1 MSRFMLRIKAFVFRV
16 LQSIFTLC
24 DLYLSHPLPQRVSFT
39 RTIPSSTG
47 STSGSFD
54 ILFYTPPSYSQ
65 KPTKRHPILINFHG
79 GGFTIGHARDD
90 ARWAT
95 AVINRTSAVVASI
108 NYRLAP
114 AHPFPVAIEDCVS
127 AVLWLWQHADDLHL
141 DISRTAFS
149 GFSAGGNLTYA
160 VAIRLHEE
168 LAKMKAQQQDDVK
181 IGRLVGLVAFYGS
194 VDWTRSR
201 VERDASNPNLIP
213 VIPATLFRLFDESY
227 LYPTPD
233 MKSPLLSPGIAPS
246 QLLRD
251 ALPDKLVII
260 DCSGDQLLAESEEFK
275 SRLRNLGKTVGG
287 CTVEGVGH
295 AWERDL
301 VLGGGIR
308 RGMRRMNLL
317 LRGWRGFGSE
327 GDGLVGRVNSW
338 GLLYYM
344 LA

>member
-1 MSRFMLRIKAFVFRV
+1 MLRIKAFVFRV

-39 RTIPSSTG
+39 HTIPSSTS
-47 STSGSFD
+47 STTGSFD
-54 ILFYTPPSYSQ
+54 ILFYTPRSYTQNSP
-65 KPTKRHPILINFHG
+65 KKHPLLINFHG

-95 AVINRTSAVVASI
+95 AVLTRTPAVVASI

-114 AHPFPVAIEDCVS
+114 AHPFPTAIEDCVS

-160 VAIRLHEE
+160 VAIRLYEE

-181 IGRLVGLVAFYGS
+181 IGRLVSLVAFYGS

-201 VERDASNPNLIP
+201 AERDASNPNLIP
-213 VIPATLFRLFDESY
+213 VIPATLFRIFDESY

-233 MKSPLLSPGIAPS
+233 MKSPLLSPGIAPN

-260 DCSGDQLLAESEEFK
+260 DCAGDQLLAESEEFK

-287 CTVEGVGH
+287 CTVEEVGH
-295 AWERDL
+295 AWDKRPSF
-301 VLGGGIR
+301 R
-308 RGMRRMNLL
+308 RGDKKRDEAYELAIKGL
-317 LRGWRGFGSE
+317 EGFWE
-327 GDGLVGRVNSW
+327 
-338 GLLYYM
+338 
-344 LA
+344 